1 MECSIYALSEIKKK
15 RRREARSLLVLARS
29 GKSGGEDGEKL
40 ILVRDERNALW
51 MLPGGVCQQGE
62 DETEAVRRILG
73 DALGEAVFDVRVLC
87 GFGVTQE
94 DGRERAGTAYL
105 ADVQE
110 WQGERGSH
118 AKAFSRMPLGSQT
131 ADAALCF
138 GLHRYAGEFFD
149 ARLELDRLGQ
159 PAAL

>member
-1 MECSIYALSEIKKK
+1 MECSIYALSEINKK

-73 DALGEAVFDVRVLC
+73 DALGEVVFDVRALC
-87 GFGVTQE
+87 GFGVREE
-94 DGRERAGTAYL
+94 DGRERTGMAYL
-105 ADVQE
+105 ADVRE
-110 WQGERGSH
+110 WAGERESH
-118 AKAFSRMPLGSQT
+118 AKPFSRMPLGSQT
-131 ADAALCF
+131 AEAALCF
-138 GLHRYAGEFFD
+138 ALHRYAGEFFD
-149 ARLELDRLGQ
+149 GRLDIGLLGA
-159 PAAL
+159 PAL

>member
-1 MECSIYALSEIKKK
+1 MECSIYTLGEVKKK
-15 RRREARSLLVLARS
+15 RRLEARSLLVLARFPGDEES
-29 GKSGGEDGEKL
+29 GERL

-73 DALGEAVFDVRVLC
+73 DALGEAVFDVHALC
-87 GFGVTQE
+87 GFGVTQD
-94 DGRERAGTAYL
+94 DGKERAGTAYL

>member
-1 MECSIYALSEIKKK
+1 MECSIYALGEIKKK

-29 GKSGGEDGEKL
+29 GSGDGEDGEKL

-73 DALGEAVFDVRVLC
+73 DALGEAVFDVRALC
-87 GFGVTQE
+87 GFGITE
-94 DGRERAGTAYL
+94 DDGKERAGTAYL

-110 WQGERGSH
+110 WQGERESR

-131 ADAALCF
+131 AEAALCF
-138 GLHRYAGEFFD
+138 GLHRFAGEFFD
-149 ARLELDRLGQ
+149 ARLELERLGQ

>member
-29 GKSGGEDGEKL
+29 GKSCGEEGEKL

-73 DALGEAVFDVRVLC
+73 DVLGEAVFDVRALC
-87 GFGVTQE
+87 GFGVTE
-94 DGRERAGTAYL
+94 DDGKERAGTAYL
-105 ADVQE
+105 ADVRE
-110 WQGERGSH
+110 WPDERASH

-131 ADAALCF
+131 AEAALCF
-138 GLHRYAGEFFD
+138 GLHRFAGEFFD
-149 ARLELDRLGQ
+149 ARLELERLGQ

>member
-1 MECSIYALSEIKKK
+1 MECSIYALGEVKKK
-15 RRREARSLLVLARS
+15 RRLEARSLLVLARCAGDEES
-29 GKSGGEDGEKL
+29 GERL

-73 DALGEAVFDVRVLC
+73 DALGEAVFDVRALC

-110 WQGERGSH
+110 WPGERESH
-118 AKAFSRMPLGSQT
+118 AKAFARMPLGSQT

-138 GLHRYAGEFFD
+138 GLRRYAGEFFD
-149 ARLELDRLGQ
+149 ARLELERLGQ
-159 PAAL
+159 PAVL

>member
-1 MECSIYALSEIKKK
+1 M
-15 RRREARSLLVLARS
+15 LARS

-73 DALGEAVFDVRVLC
+73 DALGEAVFDVRALC
-87 GFGVTQE
+87 GFGVTE
-94 DGRERAGTAYL
+94 DDGKERAGTAYL
-105 ADVQE
+105 ADVRE
-110 WQGERGSH
+110 WPDERASH

-131 ADAALCF
+131 AEAALCF
-138 GLHRYAGEFFD
+138 GLHRFAGEFFD
-149 ARLELDRLGQ
+149 ARLELERLGQ

>member
-1 MECSIYALSEIKKK
+1 MECSIYALGEIKKK

-29 GKSGGEDGEKL
+29 GESGGEDGEKL

-62 DETEAVRRILG
+62 DETEAARRILG
-73 DALGEAVFDVRVLC
+73 DVLGEAVFDVRALC

-110 WQGERGSH
+110 WQGERDSH
-118 AKAFSRMPLGSQT
+118 AKAFARMPLGSQT

-149 ARLELDRLGQ
+149 ARLELERLGQ

>member
-1 MECSIYALSEIKKK
+1 MECSIYALGEVKKK
-15 RRREARSLLVLARS
+15 RRLEVRSLLVLARCAGDEES
-29 GKSGGEDGEKL
+29 GERL

-51 MLPGGVCQQGE
+51 MLPGGVCQRGE

-73 DALGEAVFDVRVLC
+73 DALGEAVFDVRALC
-87 GFGVTQE
+87 GFGFTQE

-110 WQGERGSH
+110 WQGERESH
-118 AKAFSRMPLGSQT
+118 AKAFARMPLGSQT

-138 GLHRYAGEFFD
+138 GLRRYAGEFFD
-149 ARLELDRLGQ
+149 ARLELERLGQ
-159 PAAL
+159 PAVL